1 MGERLIKP
9 YEISVWEDKLIPID
23 GSDPVEY
30 KFVENKLAVIG
41 SDTMTGLNKVY
52 NPVFNKKTNGE
63 KTLTFSLKYKYFDPY
78 SGNDDVINPFAALLT
93 NERKVKLHY
102 DNQWY
107 EFIVKEHGETS
118 EVYEWT
124 YTCDDAFVIEL
135 SKNGY
140 NITFDQELN
149 NNQGTARELV
159 KETIKDT
166 DWKLGDIDPGRQ
178 LIAEPLYKGTIQNSF
193 LAVNTDTGEEE
204 SCSGEVYVFYSY
216 IKNKDGKNVQFIKQA
231 SNYTIDDK
239 NVITAT
245 NYRILR
251 DNIVVTDDAIK
262 AGETVLIALGE
273 IETKYQAN
281 RLSYNQLTTYDPV
294 TKRTVDRFKIEDTEQ
309 EIYRYIDYIYTTSN
323 VLTNYITNG
332 ENFNVLEDG
341 TLQGWNPYVDFTQS
355 QEDNKI
361 DKLELVTKPELGA
374 GLKLADLS
382 TLSQTEGFL
391 KIKFKHS
398 FTEDCKNAV
407 FNSGIENN
415 ASFLQSVSQGERFV
429 FRWRAGQRNPNESDS
444 TKKDVDCLVPTA
456 KLRLLVAKYT
466 QDTPNRWSY
475 YYKHIDKDNII
486 LKFDGTPQILNN
498 AIKNGVLIENE
509 EGKWDYAIDGV
520 VQVPSTKY
528 VYIVFNY
535 EITSDIEINESKVYY
550 RIITGDGSNRNP
562 YIYEK
567 VLEPKV
573 EDISNYYECTGETEY
588 IWNGIEGT
596 FQEKTNDNYL
606 PYYYLVG
613 KAEKA
618 IPNTSLTDPTEKYGI
633 FIYSVDDTIDNT
645 KPIYIQDIQLLRF
658 VPDAADST
666 GETPV
671 LIGNIPTAT
680 TNSTEYYYLKP
691 EDGTVAEDII
701 MYSSLKE
708 LANTLDI
715 QEKSI
720 VALYNEGSEKN
731 LSISAKQ
738 SNCFNILQTIA
749 ETFECWVELDVK
761 HDPDTGYI
769 LYHHDGSLE
778 KYINLRE
785 YAGKDNYAGFKYGI
799 NLQSIER
806 SIDSTEI
813 VTKLIVDQSQSE
825 YVDSG
830 FVSIASAPSN
840 ISGESYIL
848 NFDYYYSQNLL
859 NKDEVETDRL
869 NFAKKI
875 ADLNSELQKKET
887 ERRGLEASLT
897 ALGSKRNVYTELVTT
912 AEDNKSKALGDF
924 ENLTNRTYQEYQ
936 ILQEDAKEY
945 KNEFYIPTEDETVIA
960 NKSYY
965 YYDDEN
971 EIIEPILNPDTSLN
985 PSEQNPEWYELLPD
999 LSEEETIVDII
1010 GTIYVSS
1017 ATINNYSGFLTNIEQ
1032 EYWNVRRQL
1041 RGFETYNVKIW
1052 TGVDDLEQRHIYVEL
1067 NDYLPGF
1074 NFIINGSTYYSTVS
1088 IKYFDIISDATTIT
1102 FDVPNNYVIE
1112 TPEYEIVDGTTATL
1126 TISPIEESKGIE
1138 ADIKQLQEGKD
1149 ELIKVFNNKYSR
1161 FIQEGTWNSTDYIDS
1176 ELYYLDALQVSNTS
1190 AQPVVSYTINVV
1202 EISQLEGFEWYL
1214 FDAGDKTYVEDTE
1227 FFGWSQTNVGT
1238 EQEPAYVLT
1247 PAREEVIVSEVE
1259 WHLEEPDKNTI
1270 TVQNYKTRFEDLF
1283 QRISATVQTVQYNE
1297 ATYAKI
1303 STLLDADGTINQNVL
1318 VDSFNNASGKHY
1330 ALTSDGSVI
1339 INGDEILIRNLTN
1352 SSNYVK
1358 INSEGIRV
1366 SSDGSN
1372 WVTAI
1377 DGQGINLGSV
1387 YTGSLNTNEV
1397 IIGNRNQPSFRW
1409 DKSGISA
1416 FKSNGEDA
1424 YDLQTY
1430 VRYDQYGLYGIKN
1443 NDTFKA
1449 QNLQDVIDKA
1459 HFAVTWD
1466 GFFIKNSYEGG
1477 GKVEIT
1483 SDNDFRVL
1491 KSGGLEK
1498 IKIGALE
1505 WNDANGDT
1513 TINPA
1518 LGVGAPTL
1526 YGIRI
1531 KNDSGETVMK
1541 TGDNGN
1547 LEITGT
1553 IYANAGEIGGM
1564 IVDDDK
1570 LTMDTIVLE
1579 PGVGIYS
1586 TEKIN
1591 NQPAFIISDIN
1602 GGATFRNINALGGT
1616 LGQLTVQDIITVGDA
1631 THSGTIQSY
1640 GYTAGSNGWAI
1651 KSNGTAEFQNAIVRG
1666 EVNAGSGDFYGA
1678 VTVGKDD
1685 SDITKPYIVIDGQNS
1700 LIKSSNYQDGAGRGW
1715 MINKD
1720 GDATFNNI
1728 TARGAIKT
1736 AVFEYAEIQAVGGVF
1751 IFRPSSTIRSATI
1764 SGSNLVL
1771 TVEKPQLFKDGQWCK
1786 VSNYTADGEAENPD
1800 ITSILLNN
1808 GLTHVYEVSRTSGSN
1823 NITLLGAAA
1832 MVEGQDAVI
1841 NSVSDL
1847 IGGALVDMGNKE
1859 EDPITHKVGTSNYG
1873 IGINSSDN
1881 TVNLP
1886 ARAISLF
1893 ETVIDETQEPKITY
1907 NYRGILGTLPTMS
1920 SDKISPIY
1928 SAYMEGKQGIYTDN
1942 MYIGD
1947 KDQYIAFYKDSNGD
1961 SQLRLVAKSFEIL
1974 PDDSDLPIDLGD
1986 SIVDQKVQ
1994 YTLSLSRDTN
2004 TLEEDWSD
2012 VPYEVTTGYYQWQR
2026 TYIKYAKGRID
2037 YLPSENGYYTSNEA
2051 GQPGPQ
2057 GPPGPSG
2064 EDAINLVIDSSNGN
2078 TFKNNSVSTV
2088 LTVTI
2093 FKGATIIDNILQLKE
2108 VFGNTAYLQ
2117 WYWKRMGDNTFSP
2130 LSVDDS
2136 MLSNGGF
2143 TLTLTPDKVD
2153 IKVVFQCEIK
2163 TVDN

>member
-107 EFIVKEHGETS
+107 EFIVKEHSETS
-118 EVYEWT
+118 EEYEWT

-166 DWKLGDIDPGRQ
+166 DWKPGDIDPGRQ

-193 LAVNTDTGEEE
+193 LALNTDTDREE

-231 SNYTIDDK
+231 SSYTVDDK

-294 TKRTVDRFKIEDTEQ
+294 TKRTVDRFKIENTEQ
-309 EIYRYIDYIYTTSN
+309 EIYRYIDYVYTTSN
-323 VLTNYITNG
+323 ILINYITNG

-486 LKFDGTPQILNN
+486 LKFNGTPQILNN
-498 AIKNGVLIENE
+498 TIKNGVLIENE

-520 VQVPSTKY
+520 VQAPSTKY

-535 EITSDIEINESKVYY
+535 ENTSDIEIDESKVYY
-550 RIITGDGSNRNP
+550 RIVTGDGSNRNP

-573 EDISNYYECTGETEY
+573 EDISNYYECIGETEY

-633 FIYSVDDTIDNT
+633 FIYSIDDTIDNT
-645 KPIYIQDIQLLRF
+645 KPIYIQDIQLSRF
-658 VPDAADST
+658 IPDAADST

-691 EDGTVAEDII
+691 EDGMAAEDIV

-715 QEKSI
+715 QEESI
-720 VALYNEGSEKN
+720 VILYNKGSEKN
-731 LSISAKQ
+731 LSISAAQ

-761 HDPDTGYI
+761 HNPDTGYI
-769 LYHHDGSLE
+769 LYNQDGSLE

-785 YAGKDNYAGFKYGI
+785 YAGKDNHAGFKYGI

-806 SIDSTEI
+806 NIDSTEI

-859 NKDEVETDRL
+859 NKDDVETDRL

-875 ADLNSELQKKET
+875 AGLNSELQEKET

-936 ILQEDAKEY
+936 ALQNTAEKYEN
-945 KNEFYIPTEDETVIA
+945 KFYIPTEDETVIA
-960 NKSYY
+960 NKNYY
-965 YYDDEN
+965 YIDEN
-971 EIIEPILNPDTSLN
+971 QIIKPILDPDTSLN

-1052 TGVDDLEQRHIYVEL
+1052 TGTDDLEQRHIYVEL

-1102 FDVPNNYVIE
+1102 FNVPSNYVIE
-1112 TPEYEIVDGTTATL
+1112 TSEYEIVDGTTAIL
-1126 TISPIEESKGIE
+1126 TISPIEESRGIE
-1138 ADIKQLQEGKD
+1138 ADIKQLQEEKD
-1149 ELIKVFNNKYSR
+1149 ELTKAFNNKYSR

-1238 EQEPAYVLT
+1238 EQEPIYVST

-1318 VDSFNNASGKHY
+1318 VDSFNNASDKHY
-1330 ALTSDGSVI
+1330 VLTSNGSVI

-1505 WNDANGDT
+1505 WDDANGDT
-1513 TINPA
+1513 TIDPA
-1518 LGVGAPTL
+1518 LGVGVPTL

-1531 KNDSGETVMK
+1531 KNDDGDEVMK
-1541 TGDNGN
+1541 TDDEGN
-1547 LEITGT
+1547 ITITGT
-1553 IYANAGEIGGM
+1553 INANKGNIGGM

-1570 LTMDTIVLE
+1570 LSMDTIVLE

-1591 NQPAFIISDIN
+1591 NQPAFIISDVN

-1616 LGQLTVQDIITVGDA
+1616 LGQLTVQDTITVGDA

-1640 GYTAGSNGWAI
+1640 GYTAGNNGWAI
-1651 KSNGTAEFQNAIVRG
+1651 KSDGTAEFQNAIVRG
-1666 EVNAGSGDFYGA
+1666 EVNAGSGDFYGT

-1728 TARGAIKT
+1728 TARGAIRT

-1751 IFRPSSTIRSATI
+1751 IFRPSSTIRSAAI
-1764 SGSNLVL
+1764 SGSDLVL

-1800 ITSILLNN
+1800 ITNILLNN
-1808 GLTHVYEVSRTSGSN
+1808 GLTHVYQVSRTQGSN

-1832 MVEGQDAVI
+1832 MVGNNGVVD
-1841 NSVSDL
+1841 SVTDL
-1847 IGGALVDMGNKE
+1847 VGGALVDMGNKA
-1859 EDPITHKVGTSNYG
+1859 GTSNYG

-1893 ETVIDETQEPKITY
+1893 ETAIDETQEPKVTY

-1920 SDKISPIY
+1920 TGVDTSIY
-1928 SAYMEGKQGIYTDN
+1928 QYMQGTQGIYTDN

-1947 KDQYIAFYKDSNGD
+1947 EGQFVAFYEDGNGNK
-1961 SQLRLVAKSFEIL
+1961 QLKIKANQ
-1974 PDDSDLPIDLGD
+1974 
-1986 SIVDQKVQ
+1986 IV
-1994 YTLSLSRDTN
+1994 
-2004 TLEEDWSD
+2004 
-2012 VPYEVTTGYYQWQR
+2012 YEVTDDQGQGTGVYHDVNQ
-2026 TYIKYAKGRID
+2026 I
-2037 YLPSENGYYTSNEA
+2037 EA
-2051 GQPGPQ
+2051 EGVPGAD
-2057 GPPGPSG
+2057 GK
-2064 EDAINLVIDSSNGN
+2064 DAIQVIIESSAGNMFFNKDISSTLTCTVLKGGVEDITNQVTKFTWKKKDKDGNIDSSWSRLAAGR
-2078 TFKNNSVSTV
+2078 
-2088 LTVTI
+2088 TI
-2093 FKGATIIDNILQLKE
+2093 TIGPADITSKAIFVCE
-2108 VFGNTAYLQ
+2108 VEF
-2117 WYWKRMGDNTFSP
+2117 
-2130 LSVDDS
+2130 
-2136 MLSNGGF
+2136 
-2143 TLTLTPDKVD
+2143 
-2153 IKVVFQCEIK
+2153 
-2163 TVDN
+2163 